1 MRIRKE
7 EAIAL
12 VVDYQEKLMQVMTE
26 KEELEKRA
34 EILLK
39 GLNILGVPMIVTQ
52 QYTKGLGMTVPVLQ
66 QAAGTEHFSEK
77 ITFSCMENED
87 IRRSVQ
93 ESGKKYVI
101 VCGIEAHI
109 CVLQTCIDLKEAG
122 YETIL
127 VMDCISSRKE
137 TDKEGAILR
146 AQQDGVLLTT
156 SEALLFE
163 LTRTAGTPV
172 FKEISRLIK

>member
-146 AQQDGVLLTT
+146 AQQEGVLLTT